1 MKKAVVGVLALVAG
15 LSLAQQV
22 DYREA
27 ARAAAA
33 LARLQT
39 VAEKASG
46 GEKLLQWA
54 QEVKARAERS
64 YEAQD
69 HFKALREA
77 QAALLLYRAAQGA
90 PKEKEGMGGEV
101 RRDRP
106 APERGKPGLMAR
118 RHPGFGP
125 GERREAL
132 AQRVKAQAPKA
143 VERAEKEL
151 AYYRGQDPLVR
162 SLIAEAKARLDKEP
176 GRAFLLAQAALALIS
191 AERGF

>member
-46 GEKLLQWA
+46 EEKLLQWA

-132 AQRVKAQAPKA
+132 VKAQAPKA

>member
-46 GEKLLQWA
+46 EEKLLQWA

-106 APERGKPGLMAR
+106 AR
-118 RHPGFGP
+118 RD
-125 GERREAL
+125 
-132 AQRVKAQAPKA
+132 
-143 VERAEKEL
+143 RAEVGAEL
-151 AYYRGQDPLVR
+151 VLREGHALWMNGTASSRLLVV
-162 SLIAEAKARLDKEP
+162 SM
-176 GRAFLLAQAALALIS
+176 S
-191 AERGF
+191 H